1 MWVKDL
7 YGDDLAG
14 ARISRAMDRP
24 HAAAADVLE
33 KLVVVQQIR
42 HGLPGGGYRLSRPA
56 LWPRCRNNS
65 NLGNRSGAGRSY
77 TDGEMTRTKLRWRR
91 LLVNPRTE
99 IESREGDVTRLRV
112 EGLVCSTVC
121 AVRTREA
128 LAALPG
134 VRSVRVDF
142 ETGIATIEGEPHDP
156 ETYERAVTA
165 VVAGRS
171 LRRAIE
177 HAAARLRLGG
187 RHRVDDAGEGPETS
201 G

>member
-1 MWVKDL
+1 M
-7 YGDDLAG
+7 A
-14 ARISRAMDRP
+14 
-24 HAAAADVLE
+24 
-33 KLVVVQQIR
+33 
-42 HGLPGGGYRLSRPA
+42 
-56 LWPRCRNNS
+56 
-65 NLGNRSGAGRSY
+65 
-77 TDGEMTRTKLRWRR
+77 RTKLRWRR

-134 VRSVRVDF
+134 VRAVRVDF
-142 ETGIATIEGEPHDP
+142 ETGVATIEGEPHDP

-177 HAAARLRLGG
+177 HVAARLRVGG
-187 RHRVDDAGEGPETS
+187 QHRMSEPSEKLESS
-201 G
+201 GR